1 MTGPSGAWAGRD
13 LDPLSAASIG
23 TALAGT
29 MSLVWPEL
37 VAGTVSLAAVASF
50 VLWVRAVRA
59 FRRRRETGYRPVR
72 LIPFLALGGSGW
84 TAALLV
90 GPEFPPVRA
99 LLLGAV
105 ALGIWFLARSAWAG
119 F

>member
-1 MTGPSGAWAGRD
+1 MTGPSELWAGRE
-13 LDPLSAASIG
+13 LDPLSAASLG
-23 TALAGT
+23 TALAGA

-50 VLWVRAVRA
+50 VVWVRAVRVL
-59 FRRRRETGYRPVR
+59 RKRRETGYRPAR
-72 LIPFLALGGSGW
+72 LIPFLVIGGSGW
-84 TAALLV
+84 TGALLI
-90 GPEFPPVRA
+90 GPEFPPARV

-105 ALGIWFLARSAWAG
+105 ALGFWVLSRSSWVA